1 MVNPGPPDKYTEL
14 SRRLIQ
20 QAEEELK
27 TGDPSQA
34 SEKAW
39 SAAAHAIKSVAAQRG
54 WRHYSHNLLYA
65 ISDQIADELDR
76 PDLDDLFRSASS
88 LHTNFYEDWMTEGN
102 VRRGIDAVKTYL
114 REMETIQ
121 ATPPPAFVPQTPE
134 QAARLRRLTG
144 PS

>member
-1 MVNPGPPDKYTEL
+1 MLEPGSPDKYTEL
-14 SRRLIQ
+14 SQRYIR
-20 QAEEELK
+20 QAEEEFRK
-27 TGDPSQA
+27 GDFTQA

-39 SAAAHAIKSVAAQRG
+39 GAAAHAIKSVAAHRG
-54 WRHYSHNLLYA
+54 WRHYSHTLLYA

-114 REMETIQ
+114 REMEAVRAAPPTI
-121 ATPPPAFVPQTPE
+121 FVPETPE
-134 QAARLRRLTG
+134 QGARIRRLTA
-144 PS
+144 S